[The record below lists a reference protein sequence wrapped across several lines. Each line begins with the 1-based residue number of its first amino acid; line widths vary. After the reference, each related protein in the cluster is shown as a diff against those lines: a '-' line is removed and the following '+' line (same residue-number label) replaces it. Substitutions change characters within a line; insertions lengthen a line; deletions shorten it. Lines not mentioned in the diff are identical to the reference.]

1 MEEKIEKAETKNEG
15 EMRHWYLGDY
25 EWYGKKI
32 KRIFGVFYNRP
43 GIYDGTLGGTSRV
56 KSVKADWEKNEYRIE
71 TENSVYH
78 CAFENC
84 FFERQDKSPFK
95 PPHYKKVRKNFYKP
109 VDSSSLGDNDM
120 LLVVGNHCEYYFD
133 SLLYKNKDGSEGKFS
148 AYPHIGMVTDTF
160 LIFGERKTK
169 GNFFV
174 EDQHIDIRWY
184 VGCRGFRFYSLF
196 TDGRKL
202 WIENRG
208 DISLEISGCGS
219 PFTLQS
225 GERLLIKDV

>member
-1 MEEKIEKAETKNEG
+1 MEETEKKTKTEG

-32 KRIFGVFYNRP
+32 KRVFGLFYNRP

-56 KSVKADWEKNEYRIE
+56 KSVKADWEKSEYKIE

-78 CAFENC
+78 CVFENC

-95 PPHYKKVRKNFYKP
+95 PPYYKKVRKNFYKP
-109 VDSSSLGDNDM
+109 ADISALGGDDM

-133 SLLYKNKDGSEGKFS
+133 SLLYKNKDGSEGKYS

-160 LIFGERKTK
+160 LIFGERKSN

-174 EDQHIDIRWY
+174 EDQNIDIRWY
-184 VGCRGFRFYSLF
+184 VGNRGFEFYSLD
-196 TDGRKL
+196 TGGRKL

-208 DISLEISGCGS
+208 DISLEIFGSGS